1 MIIWIA
7 SYPKNGNTWI
17 RSLLSAYLY
26 SDDGLFNFKL
36 LKHMEQFPK
45 KKHFEPFL
53 KDFKDAKKISEFW
66 IPAQE
71 KINLSNENIFFK
83 THHSLCIINNNIFTN
98 KSNTKA
104 AIYVVRDPRNVIT
117 SISHHYSMNMEES
130 FNFMTDKSM
139 TLVNRKKHS
148 SVVKIIGD
156 WADNYNSWKNINFA
170 PLLIVKYEDL
180 ITDTKQT
187 LKTILNFLS
196 KLMEVKIDEKK
207 IINVINSCS
216 FETLAKKEKEEGFV
230 EAPQSIK
237 DQKQLNFFYLG
248 KKNDW
253 KELLN
258 PKIEKKIRES
268 FFNEMKEV
276 GYI

>member
-7 SYPKNGNTWI
+7 SYPKSGNTWV

-26 SDDGLFNFKL
+26 SNDGFFNFKL
-36 LKHMEQFPK
+36 LKHMEQFPG
-45 KKHFEPFL
+45 KKHFEFFL
-53 KDFKDAKKISEFW
+53 KDFKDAKKVSEFW
-66 IPAQE
+66 IAAQE
-71 KINLSNENIFFK
+71 RINLSNENIFFK
-83 THHSLCIINNNIFTN
+83 THHSLCKIDNNIFTN

-117 SISHHYSMNMEES
+117 SISHHYDMNMEEA

-139 TLVNRKKHS
+139 TLVNRKKYS
-148 SVVKIIGD
+148 SVVKIIGN
-156 WADNYNSWKNINFA
+156 WSDNYNSWKNLNFA

-180 ITDTKQT
+180 IKDTTQT
-187 LKTILNFLS
+187 LKSILNFLS
-196 KLMEVKIDEKK
+196 KFMEVKIDENK

-216 FETLAKKEKEEGFV
+216 FETLAKTEKEEGFA
-230 EAPQSIK
+230 EAVKTIK

-268 FFNEMKEV
+268 FLKEMKEI